1 MLAASCGGLS
11 GRKRKRFCS
20 FAVRAGRML
29 AVYLSR
35 ANCGAH
41 RRKGLVMTSVA
52 SSSSR
57 VVTESPVVVAL
68 DYNNRD
74 SALAFVDL
82 IDPRDCRLKVGKE
95 MFTLFGPQIV
105 RDLQQRGFDVFLDLK
120 FHDIPNTTAHA
131 VAAAADLGVWM
142 VNVHASGGARM
153 MTAAREALIP
163 FGKDAPLLIAVTVL
177 TSMEASDL
185 LDLGVTLSPAEHAER
200 LARLTQNCGLD
211 GVVCSAQ
218 EAVRFK
224 SALGHNFK
232 LVTPGI
238 RPQGSDAGD
247 QRRIMTP
254 EEAQA
259 AGVDY
264 MVIGRPV
271 TQSADPALTLKAINA
286 SLGKVTG

>member
-1 MLAASCGGLS
+1 
-11 GRKRKRFCS
+11 
-20 FAVRAGRML
+20 
-29 AVYLSR
+29 
-35 ANCGAH
+35 
-41 RRKGLVMTSVA
+41 MTFTA

-57 VVTESPVVVAL
+57 AATDSPVVVAL

-74 SALAFVDL
+74 KALAFVDK

-95 MFTLFGPQIV
+95 MFTLFGPQLV
-105 RDLQQRGFDVFLDLK
+105 RDLQQRGFDIFLDLK

-131 VAAAADLGVWM
+131 VAAAAELGVWM
-142 VNVHASGGARM
+142 VNVHASGGSRM
-153 MTAAREALIP
+153 MTAAREALMP

-224 SALGHNFK
+224 QAFGEAFK

-238 RPQGSDAGD
+238 RPHGSDAGD

-254 EEAQA
+254 EQA
-259 AGVDY
+259 MSAGVDY

-271 TQSADPALTLKAINA
+271 TQSEDPAQTLKAINA
-286 SLGKVTG
+286 SLKRGA

>member
-1 MLAASCGGLS
+1 M
-11 GRKRKRFCS
+11 
-20 FAVRAGRML
+20 
-29 AVYLSR
+29 
-35 ANCGAH
+35 
-41 RRKGLVMTSVA
+41 SVA

-57 VVTESPVVVAL
+57 VAISSPVVVAL
-68 DYNNRD
+68 DYDNRD
-74 SALAFVDL
+74 KALAFVDR

-95 MFTLFGPQIV
+95 MFTLFGPQFV
-105 RDLQQRGFDVFLDLK
+105 RDLQQRGFEIFLDLK

-153 MTAAREALIP
+153 MTAAREALTS
-163 FGKDAPLLIAVTVL
+163 FGADAPLLIAVTVL
-177 TSMEASDL
+177 TSMESSDL
-185 LDLGVTLSPAEHAER
+185 QDLGIALTPAEYALK
-200 LARLTQNCGLD
+200 LATLTKNCGLD

-224 SALGHNFK
+224 QELGQAFK

-238 RPQGSDAGD
+238 RPTGSDAGD

-254 EEAQA
+254 EQA
-259 AGVDY
+259 LEAGVDY

-271 TQSADPALTLKAINA
+271 TQSADPAKTLRDINA
-286 SLGKVTG
+286 SLNLGA

>member
-1 MLAASCGGLS
+1 
-11 GRKRKRFCS
+11 
-20 FAVRAGRML
+20 
-29 AVYLSR
+29 
-35 ANCGAH
+35 
-41 RRKGLVMTSVA
+41 MTLTA

-57 VVTESPVVVAL
+57 AVTNSPVVVAL
-68 DYNNRD
+68 DYHNRD
-74 SALAFVDL
+74 AALAFVDK

-95 MFTLFGPQIV
+95 MFTLFGPQFV
-105 RDLQQRGFDVFLDLK
+105 RELQQRGFDIFLDLK
-120 FHDIPNTTAHA
+120 FHDIPNTAAHA

-153 MTAAREALIP
+153 MTAAREALVP

-185 LDLGVTLSPAEHAER
+185 ADPGVTLSPADYAER
-200 LARLTQNCGLD
+200 LAALTQKCGLD

-224 SALGHNFK
+224 QVFGQEFK

-254 EEAQA
+254 EQALA

-271 TQSADPALTLKAINA
+271 TQSVDPAQTLKAINA
-286 SLGKVTG
+286 SLQRSA

>member
-1 MLAASCGGLS
+1 MTSTASS
-11 GRKRKRFCS
+11 I
-20 FAVRAGRML
+20 
-29 AVYLSR
+29 SR
-35 ANCGAH
+35 A
-41 RRKGLVMTSVA
+41 LTS
-52 SSSSR
+52 
-57 VVTESPVVVAL
+57 SPVVVAL
-68 DYNNRD
+68 DYDNRD
-74 SALAFVDL
+74 KALAFVDR

-95 MFTLFGPQIV
+95 MFTLFGPQLV

-120 FHDIPNTTAHA
+120 FHDIPNTAAHA
-131 VAAAADLGVWM
+131 VKAAADLGVWM

-153 MTAAREALIP
+153 MTAAKEALLP
-163 FGKDAPLLIAVTVL
+163 FGNDAPLLIAVTVL

-185 LDLGVTLSPAEHAER
+185 QGLGITATPAEYAER
-200 LARLTQNCGLD
+200 LAGLTQQCGLD

-224 SALGHNFK
+224 AAFGQQFK

-238 RPQGSDAGD
+238 RPQGSEVGD

-254 EEAQA
+254 EQALA

-271 TQSADPALTLKAINA
+271 TQSADPAQTLRDINA
-286 SLGKVTG
+286 SLGLEA

>member
-1 MLAASCGGLS
+1 
-11 GRKRKRFCS
+11 
-20 FAVRAGRML
+20 ML
-29 AVYLSR
+29 AVYLFR
-35 ANCGAH
+35 ATSGAH
-41 RRKGLVMTSVA
+41 HQEGLVMTLTA

-57 VVTESPVVVAL
+57 AVTNSPVVVAL
-68 DYNNRD
+68 DYHNRD
-74 SALAFVDL
+74 AAMAFVDK

-95 MFTLFGPQIV
+95 MFTLFGPQFV
-105 RDLQQRGFDVFLDLK
+105 RELQQRGFDIFLDLK
-120 FHDIPNTTAHA
+120 FHDIPNTAAHA

-153 MTAAREALIP
+153 MAAAREALVP

-185 LDLGVTLSPAEHAER
+185 ADLGVTLSPADYAER
-200 LARLTQNCGLD
+200 LAALTQKCGLD

-224 SALGHNFK
+224 QVFGQEFK

-254 EEAQA
+254 GQA
-259 AGVDY
+259 LSAGVDY

-271 TQSADPALTLKAINA
+271 TQSVDPAQTLKAINA
-286 SLGKVTG
+286 SLQRSA

>member
-1 MLAASCGGLS
+1 
-11 GRKRKRFCS
+11 
-20 FAVRAGRML
+20 
-29 AVYLSR
+29 
-35 ANCGAH
+35 
-41 RRKGLVMTSVA
+41 MTLTA

-57 VVTESPVVVAL
+57 AVTSSPVVVAL

-74 SALAFVDL
+74 AALAFVDK

-95 MFTLFGPQIV
+95 MFTLFGPQFV
-105 RDLQQRGFDVFLDLK
+105 RELQERGFDIFLDLK
-120 FHDIPNTTAHA
+120 FHDIPNTAAHA

-177 TSMEASDL
+177 TSMESSDL
-185 LDLGVTLSPAEHAER
+185 ADLGVTLSPADYAER
-200 LARLTQNCGLD
+200 LAALTQKCGLD

-224 SALGHNFK
+224 QAFGQDFK

-254 EEAQA
+254 EQALA

-271 TQSADPALTLKAINA
+271 TQSADPAQTLKAINA
-286 SLGKVTG
+286 SLQRSA